1 MSKIAAIDIGT
12 NSMRLLLCHFDGK
25 IIKNKEKHLIVTR
38 MGQNLADKGTIVPE
52 AIERNLNALE
62 TFNKKALD
70 FGAEKV
76 FAIATSAVR
85 DAKNRNEFL
94 EAAKART
101 GIKIMVISGDTE
113 AELGITGV
121 LSEFDKSWGD
131 VLVIDIGG
139 GSTELVYGSMTG
151 IKYAKSIN
159 AGTVRMTEGFF
170 TGHPIKQN
178 EIQNLKN
185 RLQDLFEEP
194 IRMLKAMNIKKAVA
208 IGGTATTIAAI
219 YHSLGIYDAEKVHN
233 TEVDLDYLNEIF
245 EKLKNMTVEQRYDV
259 KGLQKERADVV
270 PAGIYIMMHLLQ
282 SLGIQ
287 SFVASE
293 NDNLEGA
300 VIKYA

>member
-12 NSMRLLLCHFDGK
+12 NSMRLLLCDYEKGVF
-25 IIKNKEKHLIVTR
+25 KNKEKHLIVTR
-38 MGQNLADKGTIVPE
+38 MGQNLNVNGTIIPE
-52 AIERNLNALE
+52 AIERNLKALE
-62 TFNKKALD
+62 LFSKKASD
-70 FGAEKV
+70 FGAERV
-76 FAIATSAVR
+76 IAIATSAVR

-94 EAAKART
+94 ESAKART
-101 GIKIMVISGDTE
+101 GIEIKVISGDTE
-113 AELGITGV
+113 AELGIMGV
-121 LSEFDKSWGD
+121 LCEFDESTGD

-139 GSTELVYGSMTG
+139 GSTELVYGSMAG
-151 IKYAKSIN
+151 IKYSKSIN
-159 AGTVRMTEGFF
+159 AGTVRMTESFF

-185 RLQDLFEEP
+185 RLQELFQEP
-194 IRMLKAMNIKKAVA
+194 ISRLKDMNIKKTIG

-219 YHSLGIYDAEKVHN
+219 YHELGIYDPRKVHN
-233 TEVDLDYLNEIF
+233 TVVDIDYLNELF
-245 EKLKNMTVEQRYDV
+245 EKLRSMTVEQRYNV

-270 PAGIYIMMHLLQ
+270 PAGIFIMIHLLK

-300 VIKYA
+300 IIKYA